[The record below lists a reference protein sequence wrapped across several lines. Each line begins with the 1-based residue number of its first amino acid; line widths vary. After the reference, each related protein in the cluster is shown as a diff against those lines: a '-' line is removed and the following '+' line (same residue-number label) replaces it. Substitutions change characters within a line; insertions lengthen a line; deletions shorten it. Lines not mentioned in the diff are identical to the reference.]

1 MKKSK
6 ILLTMSALVAL
17 QTINI
22 PAFATENDVTIT
34 ENTMYNDYLN
44 LSVEKDNNEGE
55 YCRFVVKTNEGSLS
69 TKNDNEKKIMYNN
82 FYSSYTTI
90 NINGVNYIY
99 GEGEEIQ
106 KPVFDKETKSSIS
119 IQKFGDVE
127 ITQFLRF
134 VNGFT
139 DKYKDMVEISYEVNN
154 TSKENLHIGI
164 RVMIDAMLGNDDKG
178 IINVNSLNSENEF
191 EIKEKDVLNSW
202 SISSDNKEIEAYGKS
217 SDNTDVVP
225 SKIQFANWDNL
236 YDNRWDYSIN
246 YNEENED
253 SAIGIVW
260 DDVDIARGEKRLF
273 STCYGVKNID
283 ETPSDNEDNKQEDS
297 SKQEDNKQKD
307 NKQEDGSKQE
317 DKKVNENL
325 KNVIEQAKENA
336 DKTKTFDNN
345 SIYFWLTCSIATL
358 TLVIGTV
365 LFKKKKN

>member
-6 ILLTMSALVAL
+6 ILLTMSVVFAL
-17 QTINI
+17 QTISI

-55 YCRFVVKTNEGSLS
+55 YCRFVVKTKEGSLS

-90 NINGVNYIY
+90 NINGANYIY

-106 KPVFDKETKSSIS
+106 KPFFDEETKSSIS

-127 ITQFLRF
+127 IIQFLRF

-139 DKYKDMVEISYEVNN
+139 DKYKDMVEVSYEVNN

-178 IINVNSLNSENEF
+178 IINVNSLSSENEF

-202 SISSDNKEIEAYGKS
+202 SISSDNKEIEAYGKV

-236 YDNRWDYSIN
+236 YNNRWDYSIN

-260 DDVDIARGEKRLF
+260 DDVDIASGEKKLF

-283 ETPSDNEDNKQEDS
+283 ETSSDNEDNKQKYG
-297 SKQEDNKQKD
+297 SKQEDN
-307 NKQEDGSKQE
+307 NKQE
-317 DKKVNENL
+317 DKKDNENL

-345 SIYFWLTCSIATL
+345 SIYFWFMCLIATL
-358 TLVIGTV
+358 TLVIGAV